1 MQNIKQ
7 VRAQDITIGSF
18 IPVGDGIVERVELVY
33 TDADKGTTEILFGAY
48 LERLEI
54 LSNEQLRCI
63 LH

>member
-1 MQNIKQ
+1 MKQLQASKIK
-7 VRAQDITIGSF
+7 AGDF